1 MRVRIALETL
11 SSVQHFVE
19 LMEQIE
25 GSAFLTDG
33 TGLKVKVN
41 AKSIMG
47 VAYSLEFN
55 EIWLETEKSVYSLIA
70 EYVY

>member
-1 MRVRIALETL
+1 
-11 SSVQHFVE
+11 
-19 LMEQIE
+19 MEQIE

-33 TGLKVKVN
+33 TGLKVN

-55 EIWLETEKSVYSLIA
+55 EIWFETEKSVYSLIA

>member
-33 TGLKVKVN
+33 TGLKVN

-47 VAYSLEFN
+47 VAYSIQFR
-55 EIWLETEKSVYSLIA
+55 V
-70 EYVY
+70 

>member
-19 LMEQIE
+19 LIEQIE

-33 TGLKVKVN
+33 TGLKVN
-41 AKSIMG
+41 AKSVMG

-70 EYVY
+70 EYIY